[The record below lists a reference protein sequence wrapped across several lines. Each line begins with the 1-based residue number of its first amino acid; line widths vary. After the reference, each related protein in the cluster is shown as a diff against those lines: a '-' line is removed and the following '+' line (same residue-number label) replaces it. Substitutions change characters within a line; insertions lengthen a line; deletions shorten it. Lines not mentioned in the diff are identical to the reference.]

1 MYNRGTMNR
10 LLQAILDLSKL
21 LYTKDLF
28 CRIHFLTLLPIYLK
42 TYIDKI
48 PWDHLPHF
56 PCSCLFFITT
66 STFLPLP
73 FHLTPMLRRQQIF
86 YLSPELLYDSLLS
99 LLRFRYFYLILKA
112 FILIGLDV
120 N

>member
-73 FHLTPMLRRQQIF
+73 FL
-86 YLSPELLYDSLLS
+86 LSPNVEKAANLLFESRAPLWLVVISVAVPLFLS
-99 LLRFRYFYLILKA
+99 NPKSFHTNRL
-112 FILIGLDV
+112 GC
-120 N
+120 